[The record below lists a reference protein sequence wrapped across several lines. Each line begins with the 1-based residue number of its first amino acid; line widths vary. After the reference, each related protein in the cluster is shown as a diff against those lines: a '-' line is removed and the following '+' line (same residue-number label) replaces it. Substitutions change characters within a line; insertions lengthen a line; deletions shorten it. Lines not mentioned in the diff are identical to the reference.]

1 MTDKPE
7 SQEGPLLGA
16 LERLNPRSVWPREDT
31 DFTPW
36 LAAHPEALA
45 SALGIDLEITEME
58 HLVGPFRVDLL
69 GRDLTFDKILIVE
82 NQLEDS
88 DHGHL
93 GQLMT
98 YAAGTDAATIVWIT
112 TSLREEHRQA
122 LEWLNQQTG
131 VDTHF
136 FGVEIE
142 VVHIGNSLPAP
153 LLNVVVAPND
163 WQKAARNAATAA
175 GSSKSVLYANFW
187 DQFLTRLRTER
198 PQWTRATRAPSANWF
213 AMSVGVPTG
222 CSINAVF
229 GQGGRL
235 RTELYIDRGTVE
247 ETSALYERIESQKT
261 NFETAYGRNLSWEP
275 LESRRASRIADHR
288 DGMIESTEEYTD
300 YFAWLIETGDHM
312 RRALAAISLS

>member
-1 MTDKPE
+1 MDNAE
-7 SQEGPLLGA
+7 SNEEPLLGA
-16 LERLNPRSVWPREDT
+16 LERLNPRNVWPREDT

-36 LAAHPEALA
+36 LATHPEVLA
-45 SALGIDLEITEME
+45 KALGIDLEITEME

-82 NQLEDS
+82 NQLEES

-112 TSLREEHRQA
+112 TFLREEHRQA

-136 FGVEIE
+136 FGVEVE
-142 VVHIGNSLPAP
+142 VVHIGDSLPAP
-153 LLNVVVAPND
+153 LLNVIVEPND
-163 WQKAARNAATAA
+163 WQKAARNATASA
-175 GSSKSVLYANFW
+175 GSSKSAMYANFW
-187 DQFLTRLRTER
+187 DQFLTRLRTDR

-213 AMSVGVPTG
+213 SMSVGVPPG

-229 GQGGRL
+229 GQGGHL

-247 ETSALYERIESQKT
+247 ETSELFERLVAQKT
-261 NFETAYGRNLSWEP
+261 VFEKAYDRNLSWEP
-275 LESRRASRIADHR
+275 LENRRASRVADHR
-288 DGMIESTEEYTD
+288 DGMIEATEEYSD
-300 YFAWLIETGDHM
+300 YFNWLMETGDRM
-312 RRALAAISLS
+312 RRALAAVSLS

>member
-1 MTDKPE
+1 MDSPDSSE
-7 SQEGPLLGA
+7 VLQLGA
-16 LERLNPRSVWPREDT
+16 LELLNPRSVWPREDT

-36 LAAHPEALA
+36 LAVHPEVLA
-45 SALGIDLEITEME
+45 KALGIDLEITEME

-82 NQLEDS
+82 NQLEES

-136 FGVEIE
+136 FGVEVG

-153 LLNVVVAPND
+153 LLSVVVEPND
-163 WQKAARNAATAA
+163 WQKAARNVTAGA
-175 GSSKSVLYANFW
+175 GSSKSAMYAIFW
-187 DQFLTRLRTER
+187 DQFLSRLRADR
-198 PQWTRATRAPSANWF
+198 PSWTRATRGPSANWF
-213 AMSVGVPTG
+213 SMSVGVPSG

-229 GQGGRL
+229 GQGGHL
-235 RTELYIDRGTVE
+235 RTEVYIDLGTVD
-247 ETSALYERIESQKT
+247 ETTEFFERLVAQRT
-261 NFETAYGRNLSWEP
+261 AFETAYGRTLSWEP
-275 LESRRASRIADHR
+275 LENRRASRIAEHR
-288 DGMIESTEEYTD
+288 EGLIESSDEYPD
-300 YFAWLIETGDHM
+300 YLDWLVDTGDRM
-312 RRALAAISLS
+312 RQALTAIDLS

>member
-1 MTDKPE
+1 MTDNPE
-7 SQEGPLLGA
+7 SQGGPLLGA
-16 LERLNPRSVWPREDT
+16 LERLSPRKVWPREDT

-142 VVHIGNSLPAP
+142 VVHIGDSLPAP

-175 GSSKSVLYANFW
+175 GSSKSVMYANFW
-187 DQFLTRLRTER
+187 DQFLNRIRTER
-198 PQWTRATRAPSANWF
+198 PQWTRATRVPSANWF
-213 AMSVGVPTG
+213 AMAVGVPTG

-235 RTELYIDRGTVE
+235 RTELYIDRATVE
-247 ETSALYERIESQKT
+247 ETSALYERLLAQKT
-261 NFETAYGRNLSWEP
+261 AFETAYGRTLSWEP
-275 LESRRASRIADHR
+275 LENRRASRIADHR
-288 DGMIESTEEYTD
+288 DGMIEITEEYSD
-300 YFAWLIETGDHM
+300 YFEWLVETGDRM
-312 RRALAAISLS
+312 RRALAAISPF